1 MTITIRIDPRHERI
15 RDIEMIGMI
24 KVLARTSPK
33 RVLKV
38 VQRDINRLTARLYG
52 LDDNPQPD
60 QDWREGRVRPVPA
73 GLEG

>member
-24 KVLARTSPK
+24 KLLARTAPK
-33 RVLKV
+33 RIMKV
-38 VQRDINRLTARLYG
+38 ITSDLDRVYSRLY
-52 LDDNPQPD
+52 PAMPE

-73 GLEG
+73 VMVD